1 MSAAFLG
8 VTHNA
13 YPIAQRNMRNP
24 SEIQIEDLK
33 LQLDYALGA
42 EEVLVQLTERSLM
55 LGEVSQVN
63 ALPNRANTL
72 LIQEN

>member
-42 EEVLVQLTERSLM
+42 EEVLVQLKERSLM

-63 ALPNRANTL
+63 ALPNGANTL